1 MSDFA
6 AALPTGVTRNNQFD
20 STTILSSINDNI
32 LKLTDFMTGGSRSS
46 KSNIS
51 NSMDEDDIQVSNK
64 KQNELLYKISKNTET
79 SLRKSGF
86 EFLYKGLLGPFRL
99 ITEPLEKL
107 GGWDFE
113 KSIADGLGKGS
124 KKLFGLFFGNK
135 KVPPKRSQMLK
146 THPEAVYMV
155 DELTSKSKKDKGL
168 LDKINSLFGLGP
180 GFLTGVIPGLV
191 KGISKMGPF
200 IAIGAA
206 IGLMIK
212 DGIKASKLADEWGVS
227 KASAIVGGVLGGT
240 KKGLEGAFSNMGKW
254 ALLGAGAGT
263 LIAPGLG
270 TLVGGL
276 IGAAFGGI
284 LGWIG
289 GENIAQIVEKI
300 RNFFKDPEKELTNE
314 YETQLK
320 EFREKHK
327 DSKRD
332 ESGKL
337 IDAVARAQEESLEN
351 TTKYLKEGG
360 ETLTTS
366 YGKKYGFF
374 GKLWG
379 AFNDWYNAQGKK
391 ILNSIPSKYPLAY
404 KLANSWYKA
413 DAVIGTS
420 LGAGFGIIGDF
431 FVMGATWV
439 KDSVIKL
446 GAGIGKFFGTL
457 KDKVKDFF
465 KPMTDKIQSFMD
477 SENKWEWIKDE
488 FKELGKKIFGGII
501 DKVDSYLKLDEKW
514 EWVKEG
520 VGKLVN
526 GIMDFV
532 NGIFSFFEYAGDVI
546 GKEGVLGGLV
556 ALGSDMVSGFKGYKT
571 WDIQKAGLEKVGINY
586 DGNVL
591 KKMEELEKQNP
602 TVVQEY
608 KNKMIDT
615 TVMEEYLKKLVN
627 AVTATTPFN
636 PIVLTNGT
644 EIRNVYSTVEPPPP
658 RE

>member
-32 LKLTDFMTGGSRSS
+32 LKLTDFMTGDSRSS
-46 KSNIS
+46 KSNIPD
-51 NSMDEDDIQVSNK
+51 SMDEDDIQVSNK
-64 KQNELLYKISKNTET
+64 KQNELLDKISKNTET
-79 SLRKSGF
+79 LRKSGF

-113 KSIADGLGKGS
+113 KGIADGLGKGT
-124 KKLFGLFFGNK
+124 KKLFGLFFGDK

-155 DELTSKSKKDKGL
+155 DELLGKTKKDKGL
-168 LDKINSLFGLGP
+168 LDKISGLFNLGP
-180 GFLTGVIPGLV
+180 GFLTGAIPGLV
-191 KGISKMGPF
+191 KGMGKIAPF
-200 IAIGAA
+200 MAIGAA

-212 DGIKASKLADEWGVS
+212 DGIEASKLAKEWGVS
-227 KASAIVGGVLGGT
+227 KLSAVIGGVLGGT
-240 KKGLEGAFSNMGKW
+240 KEGLEGAFSNMGKW

-289 GENIAQIVEKI
+289 GENIAEIVEKI

-332 ESGKL
+332 KNGKL

-391 ILNSIPSKYPLAY
+391 ILNSLPSKYPLAY

-420 LGAGFGIIGDF
+420 LGAGFGLIGDF
-431 FVMGATWV
+431 FVMGSTWV

-446 GAGIGKFFGTL
+446 GEGIGKFFGTL

-488 FKELGKKIFGGII
+488 FKGLGEKIFGGIT
-501 DKVDSYLKLDEKW
+501 DKINAYLKLDEKW
-514 EWVKEG
+514 EWVKDE
-520 VGKLVN
+520 VDKLIS
-526 GIMDFV
+526 GIMGFV
-532 NGIFSFFEYAGDVI
+532 NSIFSFFDYAGDVM
-546 GKEGVLGGLV
+546 GKEGITGLITLGKDT
-556 ALGSDMVSGFKGYKT
+556 ATGFKGHKD
-571 WDIQKAGLEKVGINY
+571 WNIQKSALEKMGVDY
-586 DGNVL
+586 DENVL
-591 KKMEELEKQNP
+591 KKMEELKEKYP
-602 TVVQEY
+602 TLTQDVLG
-608 KNKMIDT
+608 NNTIT
-615 TVMEEYLKKLVN
+615 TELMVKYLK
-627 AVTATTPFN
+627 AIADSVTTTTPAN

-644 EIRNVYSTVEPPPP
+644 EIRNTNNVYSTVPLPP
-658 RE
+658 

>member
-32 LKLTDFMTGGSRSS
+32 LKLTDFMTGDSRSS
-46 KSNIS
+46 KSNIPD
-51 NSMDEDDIQVSNK
+51 SMDEDDIQVSNK
-64 KQNELLYKISKNTET
+64 KQNELLDKISKNTET
-79 SLRKSGF
+79 LRKSGF

-113 KSIADGLGKGS
+113 KGIADGLGKGT
-124 KKLFGLFFGNK
+124 KKLFGLFFGGK

-146 THPEAVYMV
+146 TNPEAVYMV
-155 DELTSKSKKDKGL
+155 DELTGKSKKDKGM

-212 DGIKASKLADEWGVS
+212 DGIEASKLADEWGVS

-289 GENIAQIVEKI
+289 GENIAEIVEKI
-300 RNFFKDPEKELTNE
+300 RNFFKDPEKELSSE

-332 ESGKL
+332 KTGKL
-337 IDAVARAQEESLEN
+337 INEVERAQEESLIN
-351 TTKYLKEGG
+351 ITNYYKEGG
-360 ETLTTS
+360 ESLATS
-366 YGKKYGFF
+366 TGKKYGFI

-379 AFNDWYNAQGKK
+379 GINDWWNSLGKK
-391 ILNSIPSKYPLAY
+391 VVDSIPSKYPYAY
-404 KLANSWYKA
+404 KLAYKA
-413 DAVIGTS
+413 WMTWGLNPFGPMI
-420 LGAGFGIIGDF
+420 GAGFGIIGDF
-431 FVMGATWV
+431 ISMGANWV
-439 KDSVIKL
+439 KEGVVNL
-446 GAGIGKFFGTL
+446 GVGIGKFFGTL

-488 FKELGKKIFGGII
+488 FKGLGKKIFGGIT
-501 DKVDSYLKLDEKW
+501 DKINAYLKLDEKW

-532 NGIFSFFEYAGDVI
+532 NNIFSFFDYAGDVM
-546 GKEGVLGGLV
+546 GKEGITGLITLGKDV
-556 ALGSDMVSGFKGYKT
+556 ATGFKGHKD
-571 WDIQKAGLEKVGINY
+571 WSIQKSALEKMGIDY
-586 DGNVL
+586 DDNVL
-591 KKMEELEKQNP
+591 KKMEEIRN
-602 TVVQEY
+602 EY
-608 KNKMIDT
+608 PEIAKKYENKLIDT
-615 TVMEEYLKKLVN
+615 TMMDFYLKEILAEFKKDN
-627 AVTATTPFN
+627 KAVSAIPVTVPDINEVKTFS
-636 PIVLTNGT
+636 ILTK
-644 EIRNVYSTVEPPPP
+644 
-658 RE
+658 